1 MAGRG
6 NERPGRRGMLEG
18 SGARGNWND
27 GRYDG
32 GHSDRLFILFRAENA
47 QIGKIRIANGN
58 ATLDAG
64 GLPVIWID
72 DVQGGQSVRLLEGFL
87 EDSRDD
93 TRNQALV
100 AIALQDD
107 PESATALV
115 RAAHGNPSGH
125 IRGQA
130 LFWLAQK
137 TSHKIAA
144 EAIENAIENDP
155 ETDVKR
161 QAVFAL
167 SQMPAEE
174 GVPRLI
180 AVARTNRNR
189 EVRKQAVFWLGQS
202 RDPRALQFFEEV
214 LSR

>member
-1 MAGRG
+1 
-6 NERPGRRGMLEG
+6 MLEG
-18 SGARGNWND
+18 SGASGNWNNGHND
-27 GRYDG
+27 S
-32 GHSDRLFILFRAENA
+32 GHSDRLFILFRAEHGR
-47 QIGKIRIANGN
+47 IEKIRIANGN
-58 ATLDAG
+58 AILDAG
-64 GLPVIWID
+64 GLPLIWIE
-72 DVQGGQSVRLLEGFL
+72 DVKGRESVRLLEGFL
-87 EDSRDD
+87 DD
-93 TRNQALV
+93 TGDGARKEALV

-107 PESATALV
+107 PESVTALV
-115 RAAHGNPSGH
+115 RAAHRNPSGH

-155 ETDVKR
+155 ETEVKR